1 MFKVVLSSPVIN
13 DALAGLFKCRRP
25 TVHVLSNWKYLH
37 EWASEK
43 LLVKD
48 EEAKT
53 CGLTHPPQIE

>member
-1 MFKVVLSSPVIN
+1 M
-13 DALAGLFKCRRP
+13 
-25 TVHVLSNWKYLH
+25 HVLSNWKYLH

-53 CGLTHPPQIE
+53 CGLTHPPQIEQPWFLVTKFI